1 MILGQSR
8 TPFSRPAAA
17 AAGWQPKLPHTGF
30 YSHFHPLTLV
40 TRSMAAAS
48 GMYRPSLPAGMG
60 PTPLPPI
67 PPPPAPAPVVTA
79 AAPTAPTVP
88 KAGGTAGFGS
98 AFGSTG
104 GVRAHANVDPY
115 RVMRMGMIPGVFPN
129 ASNLRAGINNVGAR
143 VRGSMPF
150 QTAPLPPPPPPP
162 PPPAAVAPAPA
173 ATHGFGYFGA
183 HLYPDQPRRRHRR
196 HWLSRMWRP
205 ETIHEVAA
213 NQHATCEDVYD
224 SVSGMTKT
232 ICNGRVTQYKDAQ
245 GNVLR
250 PGDYA

>member
-17 AAGWQPKLPHTGF
+17 AAGWQPKLPNTGF

-40 TRSMAAAS
+40 THAMRAAS
-48 GMYRPSLPAGMG
+48 GYRPALPPGMG
-60 PTPLPPI
+60 PTPLPAV
-67 PPPPAPAPVVTA
+67 PPPAAPVVST
-79 AAPTAPTVP
+79 AAPTAPPVP

-104 GVRAHANVDPY
+104 GVRSHMHVDPY
-115 RVMRMGMIPGVFPN
+115 RVMRMGMIPGVSPSGN
-129 ASNLRAGINNVGAR
+129 NLRAGITNAGAR

-150 QTAPLPPPPPPP
+150 QTAALPPPPS
-162 PPPAAVAPAPA
+162 PPPAALAPVPA

-183 HLYPDQPRRRHRR
+183 HRPRKRR
-196 HWLSRMWRP
+196 HWLSRMVQP
-205 ETIHEVAA
+205 ETVHEVAA
-213 NQHATCEDVYD
+213 QQPNSCQVVYD
-224 SVSGMTKT
+224 DVSRMHKT
-232 ICNGRVTQYKDAQ
+232 ICNGRVTQYQDEQ
-245 GNVLR
+245 GNILR